1 MSGTV
6 KATTAAPRVRTY
18 RWAAIA
24 SLAYTIPVILWGAFV
39 RITGSGA
46 GCGQHWPTCRG
57 EIVPLDPS
65 LETIVEFTHRVTSG
79 ICLPSVV
86 VVYVLAYRAF
96 PARHAARW
104 YALLSVVFM
113 VIEALVGAGLVLL
126 EYVGG
131 DTSAARPA
139 WMAGHLLNTYLL
151 TGVMGLAIWTA
162 REDAA
167 SFRVLAALRAASPP
181 VRRWALAG
189 AALLCLVSMTGAVTA
204 LGDTLFPIE
213 GSSSLAGRLTG
224 EGLGDHFL
232 VRTRAVHPILACAAA
247 LYLIAAP
254 WDAVRRRAA
263 TALVVAVAVQVVAG
277 FVNIALSAPGWM
289 QLLHL
294 LLALTVWL
302 VFAGGVTD
310 RLLRPGDQP

>member
-1 MSGTV
+1 MSDV
-6 KATTAAPRVRTY
+6 AAAPTSARLRTY
-18 RWAAIA
+18 RWAAMA

-46 GCGQHWPTCRG
+46 GCGQHWPTCHG
-57 EIVPLDPS
+57 EIVPLEPS
-65 LETIVEFTHRVTSG
+65 LETMVEFTHRVTSG
-79 ICLPSVV
+79 ICLPLVV
-86 VVYVLAYRAF
+86 VVYALARGAF
-96 PARHAARW
+96 PAGHAARR
-104 YALLSVVFM
+104 YAFLSIVFM

-162 REDAA
+162 HADAA
-167 SFRVLAALRAASPP
+167 PFRLLAALRAAAPP

-204 LGDTLFPIE
+204 LGDTLFPVE
-213 GSSSLAGRLTG
+213 GSASLAGRITG
-224 EGLGDHFL
+224 EALGDHFL
-232 VRTRAVHPILACAAA
+232 VRTRAVHPILACAAS

-294 LLALTVWL
+294 LLALAVWL
-302 VFAGGVTD
+302 TFAWGVTD
-310 RLLRPGDQP
+310 RLLRPSERP